1 MRIGIM
7 APPWLPVPPPMYGG
21 TESVVDRLARGFQ
34 QCGHD
39 VLLWTTGDSTCPVP
53 KGYILERAD
62 PHRMGHTVLE
72 LQHLIHGYKA
82 MIEWEADIVHD
93 HTLIGPLYTQLSSPF
108 PVVTTNHGPFGHE
121 LIDLYR
127 CIGDNIPI
135 IAISAD
141 QARRAL
147 DVPIAA
153 IIHHGI
159 DLDAFPVGYGDGD
172 DAGHYFLYLGRMAPE
187 KGARQA
193 AEAARRAGK
202 RLILAAKMREPAERE
217 FFASQVAPL
226 LSERITYI
234 GEVDGPTR
242 LSLLQGATGLVNPIR
257 WPEPFGLVMIE
268 ALACGT
274 PVLTFAEG
282 SAPELIDHGRTGFVC
297 HDVAEMAIKMQHVHQ
312 LDRTACRREAVNR
325 FSTERMAADHLR
337 LFEDIIAGER
347 GGVRGGLLAL

>member
-1 MRIGIM
+1 M
-7 APPWLPVPPPMYGG
+7 APPWLPVPPPAYGG
-21 TESVVDRLARGFQ
+21 TESVIDRLARGFQ

-53 KGYILERAD
+53 KGSVLQRAD
-62 PHRMGHTVLE
+62 PNRMGHTVLE
-72 LQHLIHGYKA
+72 IQHLIHGYQA
-82 MIEWEADIVHD
+82 MIDWEADIVHD
-93 HTLIGPLYTQLSSPF
+93 HTLIGPLYTQLSSTF

-153 IIHHGI
+153 VIHHGI
-159 DLDAFPVGYGDGD
+159 DLDAFPVGQGDGD
-172 DAGHYFLYLGRMAPE
+172 ENGEYFLYLGRMAPE

-217 FFASQVAPL
+217 FFTSEVEPL
-226 LSERITYI
+226 LDEQITFI

-242 LSLLQGATGLVNPIR
+242 LSLLQGATALLNPIR
-257 WPEPFGLVMIE
+257 WAEPFGLVMIE

-297 HDVAEMAIKMQHVHQ
+297 RDVPELAERMHEVDR
-312 LDRTACRREAVNR
+312 LDRATCRHEAVSR
-325 FSTERMAADHLR
+325 YSTERMAADHLR
-337 LFEDIIAGER
+337 LFEEIVAGER